1 MKKTLLAL
9 VAAVWCLAPALA
21 GAERLNDKELANLIS
36 KIASDED
43 KFRDALDPQLKKAVY
58 RGPNGEVNVERFLK
72 DFSDAAEKL
81 EDRYKKDYSASTEAG
96 DLLRQ
101 GTTVDN
107 FFKRDQAAT
116 RGESEWNRF
125 AENLKVLAAAYGTE
139 FPMPAGAAVRRVG
152 DREVV
157 AAADGLARDAD
168 RLKKAVDSGLKQN
181 KSIDKATREAAVR
194 DIDMLKQDA
203 NALKSAVN
211 GGRPASAQATQLLGR
226 VGKVNEFLG
235 TTPVAA
241 ATPILGV
248 LGGKASIV
256 SQAFGMASPVTVAR

>member
-9 VAAVWCLAPALA
+9 AAAALCLAPAFA
-21 GAERLNDKELANLIS
+21 GAERLTDKDLEKLIS

-101 GTTVDN
+101 GTTIDN
-107 FFKRDQAAT
+107 YFKRDQAAT
-116 RGESEWNRF
+116 KGESEWNRF
-125 AENLKVLAAAYGTE
+125 ADNLKALAGAYGTE
-139 FPMPAGAAVRRVG
+139 FPLPAGAAVRRVS
-152 DREVV
+152 DKEVV

-194 DIDMLKQDA
+194 DIDVLKRDA

-211 GGRPASAQATQLLGR
+211 AGKPASAQAEQLLTH

-235 TTPVAA
+235 KTPVSAA
-241 ATPILGV
+241 SPILGV
-248 LGGKASIV
+248 LGGKASV
-256 SQAFGMASPVTVAR
+256 LSQAFGLASPVPMAR